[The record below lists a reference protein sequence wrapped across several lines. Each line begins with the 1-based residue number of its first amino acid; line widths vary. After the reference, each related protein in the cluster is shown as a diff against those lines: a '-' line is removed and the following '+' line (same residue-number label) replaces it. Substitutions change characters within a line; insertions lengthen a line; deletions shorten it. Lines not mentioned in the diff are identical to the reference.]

1 MRSWEFFEQE
11 PYPLRLDSL
20 ESLERWRDVVVRR
33 VRERYDDRVG
43 EDTAAGE
50 SVGRT
55 DPERSSLP
63 DVSLRTWY
71 FCLVAGL
78 SRMRERDELRPEA
91 DPAALA
97 TGIIAAVEGG
107 YLLARAARSVRPMEL
122 AFDMALKH
130 VRYFAEP
137 A

>member
-1 MRSWEFFEQE
+1 MRSWQFFDQE

-20 ESLERWRDVVVRR
+20 ESLELARR
-33 VRERYDDRVG
+33 L
-43 EDTAAGE
+43 AATGAHII
-50 SVGRT
+50 VHGRT

-78 SRMRERDELRPEA
+78 SRMRERDDLRPEA

-122 AFDMALKH
+122 AFDMALDH
-130 VRYFAEP
+130 VRYLAEP

>member
-1 MRSWEFFEQE
+1 LRSWEFFEQE
-11 PYPLRLDSL
+11 PYPLSLDSL
-20 ESLERWRDVVVRR
+20 ESLERWRDDVVRR
-33 VRERYDDRVG
+33 VRKRYDDRVG
-43 EDTAAGE
+43 DVTAVDE
-50 SVGRT
+50 SVGST
-55 DPERSSLP
+55 DPERSSLA

-78 SRMRERDELRPEA
+78 SQMRERDELRREA

-122 AFDMALKH
+122 AFDMALEH

>member
-1 MRSWEFFEQE
+1 MRSWEFFDQE

-43 EDTAAGE
+43 ESTAAGE

-55 DPERSSLP
+55 R
-63 DVSLRTWY
+63 Y

-78 SRMRERDELRPEA
+78 SRMRERDDLRPEA

-122 AFDMALKH
+122 AFDMALDH
-130 VRYFAEP
+130 VRYLAEP